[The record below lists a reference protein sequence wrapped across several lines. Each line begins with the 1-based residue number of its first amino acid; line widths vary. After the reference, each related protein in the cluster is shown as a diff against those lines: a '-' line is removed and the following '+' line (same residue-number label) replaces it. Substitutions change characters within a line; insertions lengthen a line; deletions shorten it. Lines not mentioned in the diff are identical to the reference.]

1 MLYRILTN
9 YDRLN
14 ILYTLAENG
23 GRMSLRELRRETG
36 IEIGLLAYQ
45 LGVMKATGLIEYKRG
60 ETIWTYILHP
70 KEKKSA
76 INIYVITNRN
86 FR

>member
-1 MLYRILTN
+1 MLYRILAN

-14 ILYTLAENG
+14 LLYTLAENG

-45 LGVMKATGLIEYKRG
+45 LGVMKATGLIEDKRG
-60 ETIWTYILHP
+60 GNDSDIYLTPEG
-70 KEKKSA
+70 EKICDK
-76 INIYVITNRN
+76 YLRN
-86 FR
+86 NQ